1 MREIFYLDAIKEAI
15 TQEMEKDDRVFL
27 IGEDVGVYGGA
38 FGLTLGMIDKF
49 GPENIIDTPISE
61 QGIVGVGIGAALMG
75 LRPVVE
81 IMFSDFLLLAMDQI
95 ANQAAKIHY
104 MFGGKAKVPLV
115 IRTPGGGGTGAAA
128 QHSQSL
134 EALMFHIP
142 GLKVV
147 MPSTPYDAK
156 GLLISAMRDDNPVIF
171 LEHKLLYKKIKSE
184 VPEEEYEIP
193 LGVADIKRQGSD
205 ITVVATSHMVSKVLN
220 VADKLAGEG
229 ISIEV
234 IDPRTIKPLDLK
246 TILNSVKKTG
256 KIALVEEACYSG
268 GFTSFLASEVA
279 SKAFDWLDC
288 PITRIT
294 GLDTPIPYS
303 ITLENAV
310 IPGEDRIEKGIKEMI
325 KRKDLA

>member
-1 MREIFYLDAIKEAI
+1 
-15 TQEMEKDDRVFL
+15 
-27 IGEDVGVYGGA
+27 
-38 FGLTLGMIDKF
+38 
-49 GPENIIDTPISE
+49 
-61 QGIVGVGIGAALMG
+61 
-75 LRPVVE
+75 
-81 IMFSDFLLLAMDQI
+81 
-95 ANQAAKIHY
+95 
-104 MFGGKAKVPLV
+104 
-115 IRTPGGGGTGAAA
+115 
-128 QHSQSL
+128 
-134 EALMFHIP
+134 
-142 GLKVV
+142 